1 MPLRRGVSVTGLKEL
16 RRKLNQ
22 LPDMVFKKAI
32 APALEKESARILG
45 VAVDNVSVGETGQL
59 QRNVQVLKTKL
70 LRRGGEPVDIE
81 SGFVFLQIY
90 AAQHHEGMPANGTEF
105 WPGGGQRKYAE
116 NAIKANM
123 DSYLRAL
130 GKAVDKVL

>member
-1 MPLRRGVSVTGLKEL
+1 MALRRGVSVTGLKEL
-16 RRKLNQ
+16 RQKLNSI
-22 LPDMVFKKAI
+22 PDMVFKRAI
-32 APALEKESARILG
+32 APTLNKEAARILG
-45 VAVDNVSVGETGQL
+45 VAVDNVSVESGEL
-59 QRNVQVLKTKL
+59 QRNVQVLRTKL
-70 LRRGGEPVDIE
+70 RRRGGEPVDIE

-105 WPGGGQRKYAE
+105 WPGGGERKYAE

-130 GKAVDKVL
+130 AKAVDRVL

>member
-1 MPLRRGVSVTGLKEL
+1 MALRRGVSVTGLKEL
-16 RRKLNQ
+16 RRKLDS

-32 APALEKESARILG
+32 APVMKKEAARILG
-45 VAVDNVSVGETGQL
+45 VAVDNVSVQSGEL

-70 LRRGGEPVDIE
+70 RRRGGEPVDIE

-130 GKAVDKVL
+130 GKAVDSVL